1 MKASD
6 DLGAPTRRSAAL
18 SQYRRRAPIYDLEL
32 ALFEPARRAAIE
44 RLALR
49 AGDMVLDV
57 GCGTGLSM
65 PLLHEGVGAR
75 GRVVGIE
82 QCPEMMALARQRV
95 LREGWRNV
103 MLIESAT
110 EGAEIPRPA
119 DAALFHFTHDILRE
133 PLALQN
139 VAASLRPGATVVA
152 CGLQWAAPWALP
164 LNLFV
169 LGAALHSVTSLQGL
183 DRPWSVLAQHLDD
196 LRVDSMMGGCIYLV
210 SGSLR
215 QVGQVGQVNRPQPD
229 GPRPRRAAAARAR
242 PAARR

>member
-1 MKASD
+1 MNAHDAPGSAS
-6 DLGAPTRRSAAL
+6 RHRAAL
-18 SQYRRRAPIYDLEL
+18 AKYRQRAPIYDLEL

-44 RLALR
+44 LLALR
-49 AGDMVLDV
+49 AGDAVLDV

-82 QCPEMMALARQRV
+82 QCPEMMALAQQRV
-95 LREGWRNV
+95 QHEGWRNV
-103 MLIESAT
+103 TLIESAI
-110 EGAEIPRPA
+110 EDAEIPRPA

-139 VAASLRPGATVVA
+139 VASSLRPGAGVVA

-169 LGAALHSVTSLQGL
+169 LGAALHSVTSMQGL
-183 DRPWSVLAQHLDD
+183 DRPWGLLAQYLDD

-210 SGSLR
+210 SGSMR
-215 QVGQVGQVNRPQPD
+215 QVGQANLPRPDEP
-229 GPRPRRAAAARAR
+229 PPRRAAAARAR
-242 PAARR
+242 PAKPR